1 MNQDTQYR
9 IAKKRV
15 KRKRGF
21 FRHLSTFMV
30 IGAFF
35 FMLNMLTDPFDMW
48 FFFPML
54 PWSVGLAFHF
64 LGVFVWGKQDEWEER
79 EIEKEMKRIEGRTG
93 RRGRTV
99 EIDDYEELEL
109 DDLPPKQR
117 RSRESRWDDE
127 DFV

>member
-1 MNQDTQYR
+1 MNRDTQYR
-9 IAKKRV
+9 IARKRV

-21 FRHLSTFMV
+21 YRHFSSFIV
-30 IGAFF
+30 VGFFF
-35 FMLNMLTDPFDMW
+35 FMLNILTDPRDMW

-79 EIEKEMKRIEGRTG
+79 EIEKEMRRIESRERT
-93 RRGRTV
+93 TKTNT
-99 EIDDYEELEL
+99 DYEELEL
-109 DDLPPKQR
+109 DDLPSQPQ
-117 RSRESRWDDE
+117 RSRERRWQDE